1 MHFLDSFIKL
11 VDIIIWPMTIL
22 IILGWFR
29 TELKSF
35 FGNLKKIEASA
46 DGFVLESFE
55 KQLAKTRALFT
66 DVGTAKS
73 AQPIGG
79 SESVFSRDLTMS
91 PLEQLQK
98 WDSQLRS
105 QILSKS
111 RTDGHTAEEAL
122 VLLKT
127 QGVITFSDFERLEQL
142 LGLGKRTPTK
152 VSQALL
158 SELETFYNIAS
169 IE

>member
-1 MHFLDSFIKL
+1 MYFLEFFIKL
-11 VDIIIWPMTIL
+11 VDIIIWPMTLL

-46 DGFVLESFE
+46 DGFILESFE
-55 KQLAKTRALFT
+55 KQLAKTRDLFN
-66 DVGTAKS
+66 DGGTAKS
-73 AQPIGG
+73 ARPIGG
-79 SESVFSRDLTMS
+79 KEPVFRRDLTMS

-105 QILSKS
+105 QILTKS
-111 RTDGHTAEEAL
+111 RTDGKTAEEAL
-122 VLLKT
+122 ASLKT

-142 LGLGKRTPTK
+142 LGLGKHTPTQ
-152 VSQALL
+152 VSQSLL
-158 SELETFYNIAS
+158 TELETFYNNAS